1 MVHTLPVPEELT
13 IYEAAALHQS
23 LAAALMSPESILLD
37 LSQVSEFDCA
47 ALQVLLW
54 AQGEAKRLGRS
65 LALCTPSEA
74 VCAYL
79 TLIGLDKTEALGWGG
94 AVA

>member
-1 MVHTLPVPEELT
+1 MTHTLPVPEELT

-23 LAAALMSPESILLD
+23 LAAALLSPEPIQLD
-37 LSQVSEFDCA
+37 LSQVGEIDCA

-54 AQGEAKRLGRS
+54 AQGEAQRLGRS
-65 LALCTPSEA
+65 LQLCAPSDA

-79 TLIGLDKTEALGWGG
+79 ALVGLDQPSTLPWAG
-94 AVA
+94 AAV